1 MSNIHHLIEE
11 DTVGSKVMRLAGK
24 LGVERG
30 HDVYVVG
37 GYVRDLFLRRPLKE
51 IDFMVMCDGV
61 EFAEA
66 LAKKLKVK
74 KIVPFPK
81 FSTAKIPY
89 KAIPLE
95 VAAARSESY
104 EKGSRKP
111 KKVVY
116 TDLQGDLLRR
126 DFTVNALAVDLHPD
140 RFGEL
145 NDPYGGISEL
155 KAKLLKTP
163 LNPDETFSEDPLRMI
178 RAAYFAAALD
188 FTIDEQCFKAI
199 HEQAQRIS
207 IVSQERVTTELIKIL
222 STNKPSIGLIILQ
235 KTGLMKYV
243 FPEIDDMY
251 GLEQTKEWHH
261 KDIFYHTMQVVDNAA
276 QLSDKM
282 KLRFA
287 ALVHDIA
294 KPKTRK
300 VDSKKGYT
308 FHGHDA
314 VGERILNKVAKY
326 LKLPNELR
334 DYLKKLTLLHLRPIA
349 IVNSEVTD
357 SAIRRVI
364 VAAGDEIDDLM
375 TLCRADITTRN
386 PNRVKKYLQNFEIV
400 ESKMSNVEE
409 RDAMRA
415 FQSPVRGKE
424 IMQSCGLSEGKEVG
438 KIKQAIEE
446 AILNGDIENEY
457 EAAKEYMFKI
467 KDEILSD

>member
-1 MSNIHHLIEE
+1 MSNIHHLIAENS
-11 DTVGSKVMRLAGK
+11 VGSKVMRLAGK

-30 HDVYVVG
+30 HDIYVVG
-37 GYVRDLFLRRPLKE
+37 GYVRDLFLGRPLKE
-51 IDFMVMCDGV
+51 IDFMVVCDGV

-89 KAIPLE
+89 KAIPIE

-145 NDPYGGISEL
+145 NDPYGGISDL

-163 LNPDETFSEDPLRMI
+163 LNPNETFSEDPLRMM

-188 FTIDEQCFKAI
+188 FTIDEQCFNAI

-207 IVSQERVTTELIKIL
+207 IVSQERVTAELIKIL

-314 VGERILNKVAKY
+314 VGEGILNKVAKY

-364 VAAGDEIDDLM
+364 VAAGDELDDLM

-409 RDAMRA
+409 RDALRA

-424 IMQSCGLSEGKEVG
+424 IMESCGLSEGKEVG

>member
-1 MSNIHHLIEE
+1 
-11 DTVGSKVMRLAGK
+11 MRLAGK

-30 HDVYVVG
+30 HDIYVVG
-37 GYVRDLFLRRPLKE
+37 GYVRDLFLGRPLKE
-51 IDFMVMCDGV
+51 IDFMVVCDGV

-89 KAIPLE
+89 KAIPIE

-145 NDPYGGISEL
+145 NDPYGGISDL
-155 KAKLLKTP
+155 KAKMLKTP
-163 LNPDETFSEDPLRMI
+163 LNPDETFSEDPLRMM

-188 FTIDEQCFKAI
+188 FTIDEQCFNAI

-207 IVSQERVTTELIKIL
+207 IVSQERVTAELIKIL

-364 VAAGDEIDDLM
+364 VAAGDELDDLM

-424 IMQSCGLSEGKEVG
+424 IMESCGLSEGKEVG

>member
-1 MSNIHHLIEE
+1 MSNIHHLIAENS
-11 DTVGSKVMRLAGK
+11 VGSKVMRLAGK

-30 HDVYVVG
+30 HDIYVVG
-37 GYVRDLFLRRPLKE
+37 GYVRDLFLGRPLKE
-51 IDFMVMCDGV
+51 IDFMVVCDGV

-89 KAIPLE
+89 KAIPIE

-145 NDPYGGISEL
+145 NDPYGGISDL

-163 LNPDETFSEDPLRMI
+163 LNPDETFSEDPLRMM

-188 FTIDEQCFKAI
+188 FTIDEQCFNAI

-207 IVSQERVTTELIKIL
+207 IVSQERVTAELIKIL

-243 FPEIDDMY
+243 FPEINDMY

-349 IVNSEVTD
+349 IVNNEVSD

-364 VAAGDEIDDLM
+364 VAAGDELDDLM

-409 RDAMRA
+409 RDALRA

-424 IMQSCGLSEGKEVG
+424 IMESCGLSEGKEVG

>member
-1 MSNIHHLIEE
+1 
-11 DTVGSKVMRLAGK
+11 MRLAGK

-30 HDVYVVG
+30 HDIYVVG
-37 GYVRDLFLRRPLKE
+37 GYVRDLFLGRPLKE
-51 IDFMVMCDGV
+51 IDFMVVCDGV

-89 KAIPLE
+89 KAIPIE

-104 EKGSRKP
+104 EKESRKP
-111 KKVVY
+111 KKIVY
-116 TDLQGDLLRR
+116 TDLRGDLLRR

-145 NDPYGGISEL
+145 NDPYGGISDL
-155 KAKLLKTP
+155 KAKMLKTP
-163 LNPDETFSEDPLRMI
+163 LNPDETFSEDPLRMM

-188 FTIDEQCFKAI
+188 FTIDEQCFNAI

-207 IVSQERVTTELIKIL
+207 IVSQERVTAELIKIL

-364 VAAGDEIDDLM
+364 VAAGDELDDLM

-467 KDEILSD
+467 KDEILTD